1 MTTNIKDEKLK
12 VIDIIIEMYPEL
24 KKNKDEIINNV
35 LNRHIKQYILTK
47 YVINNNIYYI
57 DPYGMI
63 IDKDV
68 NFKGCFYDNKFYFN
82 SFDNSNNSDNP
93 DDIIKKYDLIMRK

>member
-35 LNRHIKQYILTK
+35 LNRHIKQYVLTK
-47 YVINNNIYYI
+47 YVFNNNIYYI

-68 NFKGCFYDNKFYFN
+68 NFKGCFYDNKFYFD
-82 SFDNSNNSDNP
+82 SLDNS